1 MIRINFNKDNFKH
14 WLKMPIET
22 SKGVVYDEDDLD
34 IISDYNRKPITHQD
48 FVNSVYDD
56 ILKILRKNKYDIGNK
71 KRYKEELTYIL
82 YSLSDN
88 SSYGPL

>member
-1 MIRINFNKDNFKH
+1 
-14 WLKMPIET
+14 MPIET
-22 SKGVVYDEDDLD
+22 YEGLVYDNPDF
-34 IISDYNRKPITHQD
+34 IKPITHQD

-56 ILKILRKNKYDIGNK
+56 ILKILIKNKYDIGNK

-88 SSYGPL
+88 SSYGTLRKVIMILSIAMKKD